1 MSTTLVTNQK
11 RIEELCSKIKD
22 SIICVPHAN
31 TDELIIDILKGY
43 DCDVAHPTID
53 GHIIFKHSGTYYKFV
68 KPSDD
73 FFTNLI
79 SATDSALFAQENIK
93 AFSGY
98 SNIKNVL
105 GFSAEEID
113 SLKIEILDKPIMLE
127 DDCVFFMMTFKNG
140 KQFLDFVAWSRS
152 HPN

>member
-11 RIEELCSKIKD
+11 CTEELCSKIKD
-22 SIICVPHAN
+22 SIICVPHSN
-31 TDELIIDILKGY
+31 TDELILDILKGY
-43 DCDVAHPTID
+43 DCDIAHPTLD

-93 AFSGY
+93 QGQTLNTDAFRAL
-98 SNIKNVL
+98 NVL
-105 GFSAEEID
+105 SERHHHVAKVTPAELVDEWLHTVGSYRD
-113 SLKIEILDKPIMLE
+113 QQL
-127 DDCVFFMMTFKNG
+127 
-140 KQFLDFVAWSRS
+140 
-152 HPN
+152 